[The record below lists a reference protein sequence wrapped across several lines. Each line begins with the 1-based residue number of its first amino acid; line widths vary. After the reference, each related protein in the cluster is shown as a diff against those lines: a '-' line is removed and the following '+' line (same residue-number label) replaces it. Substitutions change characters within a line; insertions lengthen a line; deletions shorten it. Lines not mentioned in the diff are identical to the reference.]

1 MVPSLPF
8 FAFVVG
14 GAFALPLAGGGT
26 ALPLA
31 GGGGAAF
38 PLPGLILPLA
48 SAVLLS
54 FALLSGGCRAEATYW
69 CPWYP
74 RGRNRGCQRSG
85 HEDGRRRRGLP
96 PHPAPTWLKSRSSTS
111 DPGSGVIETP
121 TPRTHLFVSTLS
133 AVRRFEG
140 L

>member
-1 MVPSLPF
+1 VVPSLPF

-54 FALLSGGCRAEATYW
+54 FA
-69 CPWYP
+69 
-74 RGRNRGCQRSG
+74 
-85 HEDGRRRRGLP
+85 
-96 PHPAPTWLKSRSSTS
+96 

>member
-1 MVPSLPF
+1 VVPSLPF

-54 FALLSGGCRAEATYW
+54 FALLTAAAVGPKQLIGALGTHEAEIAVANGVATKTDAAAAACRHT
-69 CPWYP
+69 
-74 RGRNRGCQRSG
+74 QR
-85 HEDGRRRRGLP
+85 
-96 PHPAPTWLKSRSSTS
+96 PH
-111 DPGSGVIETP
+111 G
-121 TPRTHLFVSTLS
+121 
-133 AVRRFEG
+133 
-140 L
+140 